1 MSIKYKTVPTLRIT
15 VILRV
20 RTNRLGECT
29 TLTSRQRFDTMEQA
43 NATMKAEKERI
54 ATAMKS
60 VYSSH
65 PAECDILTIGDSIV
79 NVRDIIAADFAVNP
93 VHEPVEDDDD
103 TPEEPMNDTDA
114 ADGGIK
120 LNGAQCVPDEDDD
133 DRMDNSFNC

>member
-1 MSIKYKTVPTLRIT
+1 MSIKYKAVPTLHTT

-29 TLTSRQRFDTMEQA
+29 TLTSRQGFDTMEQA
-43 NATMKAEKERI
+43 KATMAAEKERI

-60 VYSSH
+60 VYNSR
-65 PAECDILTIGDSIV
+65 PAECDILIIGDSIV
-79 NVRDIIAADFAVNP
+79 DVRDIIAANFAVNT
-93 VHEPVEDDDD
+93 VHKPVEEADD

-133 DRMDNSFNC
+133 DRMDDSSSC